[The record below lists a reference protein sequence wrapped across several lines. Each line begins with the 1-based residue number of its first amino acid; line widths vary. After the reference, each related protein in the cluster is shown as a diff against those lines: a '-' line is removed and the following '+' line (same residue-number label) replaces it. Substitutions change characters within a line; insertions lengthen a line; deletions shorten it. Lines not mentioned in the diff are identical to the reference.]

1 MPGTPAGTVAVAC
14 GAFSA
19 TMTIGRLPADRV
31 VEWLGSEAVLRCRAA
46 IAAVGALVVSFTPWV
61 WLVVSFTP
69 WVWLVVVGWDRLGV
83 GLSGCVPTRRV
94 LAAQ

>member
-1 MPGTPAGTVAVAC
+1 MPGTPAGTAAVAC

-61 WLVVSFTP
+61 WLA
-69 WVWLVVVGWDRLGV
+69 VVGWDRLGV

>member
-1 MPGTPAGTVAVAC
+1 MFGTSAGIAAVAC

-61 WLVVSFTP
+61 WLVV
-69 WVWLVVVGWDRLGV
+69 VGWDRLGV